1 MASGHGW
8 NFACWGVAGS
18 GKTSAIRGES
28 ISHRSVYTFNYL
40 CERIG
45 GAPMIQNAQR
55 AAIFSVL
62 LTIIAKVLM
71 SARLTPC
78 IQQFLNEKH
87 AGEAI
92 RAIDV

>member
-1 MASGHGW
+1 
-8 NFACWGVAGS
+8 
-18 GKTSAIRGES
+18 
-28 ISHRSVYTFNYL
+28 
-40 CERIG
+40 
-45 GAPMIQNAQR
+45 MIQNAQR

-71 SARLTPC
+71 AARLTPC